1 MDSKKF
7 YDKAKSYMKLAPDAT
22 FTIWSNPTEDL
33 DRQMKARAMWLD
45 YLDAQGLRQTGK
57 VFKSVWGGIGK
68 AITVPSED
76 PRTFD
81 LSYHPA
87 HDAPRTSYR
96 AHRQARDPSQPR
108 QYRED

>member
-22 FTIWSNPTEDL
+22 YIIWSTPSEDTE
-33 DRQMKARAMWLD
+33 RQSKARAMWLD
-45 YLDAQGLRQTGK
+45 YLETQGLRQTAK
-57 VFKSVWGGIGK
+57 TFKSIWGGNGK
-68 AITVPSED
+68 AVIVPSED
-76 PRTFD
+76 PRVFD

-87 HDAPRTSYR
+87 HDAPRTGYG
-96 AHRQARDPSQPR
+96 AHRQAKPTPQPR

>member
-22 FTIWSNPTEDL
+22 YIVWSNPTEDTE
-33 DRQMKARAMWLD
+33 RQTKARAMWLD
-45 YLDAQGLRQTGK
+45 YLDAQGLQQTAST
-57 VFKSVWGGIGK
+57 FKAIWGGNGK

-76 PRTFD
+76 PRVFD

-87 HDAPRTSYR
+87 HDAPRTSYGAR
-96 AHRQARDPSQPR
+96 WQAKTPPQPKA
-108 QYRED
+108 YRED